1 MFELIVATYAAGVAI
16 GLLVMRDRWPV
27 RLATALAWPLGVA
40 AFVVVA
46 VILTI
51 AAIYLWP
58 VPLLV
63 TLGAFAAIWLVW

>member
-1 MFELIVATYAAGVAI
+1 MFEVIVAIYAAGVAI
-16 GLLVMRDRWPV
+16 GLMVMRDPWPA
-27 RLATALAWPLGVA
+27 RFATALAWPLGLV

-46 VILTI
+46 VILTT

-58 VPLLV
+58 VPILV